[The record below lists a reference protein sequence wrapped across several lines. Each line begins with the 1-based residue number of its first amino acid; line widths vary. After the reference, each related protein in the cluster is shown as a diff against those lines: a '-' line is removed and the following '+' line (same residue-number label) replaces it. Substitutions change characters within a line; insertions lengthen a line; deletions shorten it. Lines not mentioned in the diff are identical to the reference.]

1 MKFGLKAFVRELET
15 VNKANNRWLWT
26 PVNRVVENQRVIFAR
41 NLTTEKK
48 KKIII
53 AFNSKLNELT
63 LSSQNSM
70 INAME

>member
-48 KKIII
+48 KK
-53 AFNSKLNELT
+53 
-63 LSSQNSM
+63 
-70 INAME
+70 